1 MSHSPESLLDAF
13 QAIFPQA
20 DDIGSYIAGRLV
32 PGRGDPIQLYNPA
45 TGEKSLCYRDGGV
58 ELIGDATAAARL
70 AQKQWWAMT
79 HAARG
84 RVLYAIGQKIRA
96 HNEPLAR
103 IESISTGKAI
113 RDSRREVDQTAEMF
127 EYYAG
132 WADKFRGEVIPVPTT
147 HLNYTR
153 REPYG
158 TILHV
163 TPWNIPILS
172 FGWQVAPTI
181 AMGNAVLLKPSEL
194 TPFSSL
200 AVATLAEQAGL
211 PVGLINV
218 LTGYGHT
225 MAQAAIA
232 DPSVRKVVFVGS
244 PATGA
249 RIAEAA
255 GKRLIPCLLE
265 LGGKSANI
273 VFDDADLDAAVAGA
287 QAGVY
292 SNAGQNCT
300 AGSRLLVHRKVYDR
314 FVDMLA
320 SSAGRIRIGHPLDDA
335 TQVGPVNN
343 RKQVEHIER
352 MVAKGVEEGARLVT
366 PATRYDGGGYFVPPT
381 LLADVSNRMEIAQT
395 EIFGP
400 VAVAIRFDSEE
411 EAIAIANDSEFGL
424 AGAVW
429 GADVGRAHR
438 VAAQVDAGTFWI
450 NGYRA
455 VNVASPFG
463 GYKNSGYGRTSG
475 VECLYEYTQTK
486 SIWVQTDAGAI
497 TPLGR
502 A

>member
-1 MSHSPESLLDAF
+1 MSHPPESLLDAF
-13 QAIFPQA
+13 RAIFPEA

-32 PGRGDPIQLYNPA
+32 PGRGEPIQLHDPA
-45 TGEKSLCYRDGGV
+45 TGEKSVSYRDGGAQP
-58 ELIGDATAAARL
+58 IGDATAAAQL

-84 RVLYAIGQKIRA
+84 RILYAIGQKIRE
-96 HNEPLAR
+96 HNEALAR

-113 RDSRREVDQTAEMF
+113 RDSRREVELTAEMF

-200 AVATLAEQAGL
+200 AVASLAERAGL

-232 DPSVRKVVFVGS
+232 DPGVRKVVFVGS

-255 GKRLIPCLLE
+255 ARRLIPCLLE

-287 QAGVY
+287 QAGIY

-314 FVDMLA
+314 FVDLLA
-320 SSAGRIRIGHPLDDA
+320 TSASRIRIGHPLDET

-343 RKQVEHIER
+343 RKQLEHIER
-352 MVAKGVEEGARLVT
+352 MVARGIEQGARLAT
-366 PATRYDGGGYFVPPT
+366 PAPRYDGGGYFVPPT
-381 LLADVSNRMEIAQT
+381 LLAGVSNRMEVAQT

-400 VAVAIRFDSEE
+400 VAVAIPFDSEE

-429 GADVGRAHR
+429 GADVARAHR

-450 NGYRA
+450 NGYRS
-455 VNVASPFG
+455 VNVGSPFG

-486 SIWVQTDAGAI
+486 SIWVQTAAGAI
-497 TPLGR
+497 TPVGR